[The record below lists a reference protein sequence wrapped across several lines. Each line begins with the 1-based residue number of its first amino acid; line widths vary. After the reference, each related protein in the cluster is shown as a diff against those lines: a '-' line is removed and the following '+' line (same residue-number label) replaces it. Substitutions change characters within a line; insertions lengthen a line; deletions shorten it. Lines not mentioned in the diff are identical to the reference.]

1 MTKTYV
7 FDANAL
13 LGLVEAG
20 PGFGK
25 VEQLLQ
31 AALRNQALVLTSV
44 LNWGEVF
51 YLLWQRREEEK
62 ARQTI
67 ANFVTP
73 SHSDRG
79 CRFPAG
85 AASGRTQGTPQNSLF
100 GLCGGRFGNPAS
112 SGSSYLRPRFR
123 KARASLSD
131 LVDRPSINAVN
142 AMLESRRCP
151 NYLLPHAPAKSN
163 SCSST

>member
-13 LGLVEAG
+13 LDLVEAG

-51 YLLWQRREEEK
+51 YLLWQRRGEEN
-62 ARQTI
+62 ARRTI
-67 ANFVTP
+67 ANLSRLPIQIVVVDFLQALQAGELKALHKIPYVDCVTAALAIL
-73 SHSDRG
+73 HQAVLVTSDRDFEKLG
-79 CRFPAG
+79 RHFPILWIA
-85 AASGRTQGTPQNSLF
+85 
-100 GLCGGRFGNPAS
+100 
-112 SGSSYLRPRFR
+112 RP
-123 KARASLSD
+123 
-131 LVDRPSINAVN
+131 
-142 AMLESRRCP
+142 
-151 NYLLPHAPAKSN
+151 
-163 SCSST
+163 